1 MPFPV
6 EEKFILRAENL
17 LNVKFPDSYRTK
29 MSNDNGGAVEVGED
43 IFYLYPIYDDSDRK
57 RIGRTINSVVKE
69 TEYQRSNGLSKDVI
83 AIGDN
88 QGGDL
93 LVFKINKS
101 GHIDEKIFWI
111 DHEVQELELVV
122 NSFSEL
128 NESM

>member
-1 MPFPV
+1 
-6 EEKFILRAENL
+6 
-17 LNVKFPDSYRTK
+17 
-29 MSNDNGGAVEVGED
+29 
-43 IFYLYPIYDDSDRK
+43 
-57 RIGRTINSVVKE
+57 VV
-69 TEYQRSNGLSKDVI
+69 

-101 GHIDEKIFWI
+101 GHIDEKVFWI

>member
-6 EEKFILRAENL
+6 EEKLILRAENL
-17 LNVKFPDSYRTK
+17 LNVKFPDSYRIK

-69 TEYQRSNGLSKDVI
+69 TEYHRSNGLSKDVV

-101 GHIDEKIFWI
+101 GHIDEKVFWI